1 MDRRKFIHTSCIAC
15 AASVGLAAFLQSCTT
30 HKYITNF
37 TTEKNKITVKRSEF
51 VLVEKGKTRQL
62 KLILIKP
69 ESSAFPIAIYH
80 LQNDQFSSYLMQC
93 THLGC
98 ELQAY
103 ETNLVCPC
111 HGAEFN
117 TKGEVTNGPAY
128 LPLKSFVTTSDAE
141 NIFIEI
147 A

>member
-1 MDRRKFIHTSCIAC
+1 MKRRDFIHTACLTC
-15 AASVGLAAFLQSCTT
+15 AASVGLGALLQSCTSQ
-30 HKYITNF
+30 KYITNF
-37 TTEKNKITVKRSEF
+37 TADQNKITLKKSEF
-51 VLVEKGKTRQL
+51 VSVEKGKTIQH

-69 ESSAFPIAIYH
+69 TNTNFPVAVYKS
-80 LQNDQFSSYLMQC
+80 QNDQFHSFLMQC

-117 TKGEVTNGPAY
+117 TKGEVTTGPAY

-141 NIFIEI
+141 NIYIQL

>member
-1 MDRRKFIHTSCIAC
+1 MSC
-15 AASVGLAAFLQSCTT
+15 AAGIGLAAFLQSCTT

-37 TTEKNKITVKRSEF
+37 TAEQNKITLKRSEF
-51 VLVEKGKTRQL
+51 ISVEKGKTTQH
-62 KLILIKP
+62 KFILIKP
-69 ESSAFPIAIYH
+69 ESASFPIAVY
-80 LQNDQFSSYLMQC
+80 QSSNDQFSSFLMQC

-103 ETNLVCPC
+103 EASLVCPC

-128 LPLKSFVTTSDAE
+128 LPLKSFLTTNDAE
-141 NIFIEI
+141 NIYIQL